1 MNRSFPY
8 AGGLIITFLAGGVVN
23 SVKAE
28 SEEVKQ
34 GSGEQIKIA
43 SDIPF
48 SQATQ
53 VRDAVRNECNLGGKL
68 SGFILEYGTRYDLN
82 IVQSTDTASDQGK
95 VLRIEINGVQ
105 GAGGGAWSCAKR
117 CA

>member
-43 SDIPF
+43 S
-48 SQATQ
+48 
-53 VRDAVRNECNLGGKL
+53 DAVRNECNLGGKL